1 MGESENV
8 VESEAVEEWTSGQ
21 DLSSSASEQSSMDL
35 EQSAEQS
42 LEQSS
47 LNGSVDVYDM
57 GAFTG
62 YTLDTFPALYAS
74 GFGAGF
80 GVAVAIALAMWAL
93 SSLIKIIKKGGQ

>member
-1 MGESENV
+1 MGESETF
-8 VESEAVEEWTSGQ
+8 VEGEVKEEWTSGQ
-21 DLSSSASEQSSMDL
+21 DLSLSASEQSSTEL
-35 EQSAEQS
+35 EQLGEQS

-47 LNGSVDVYDM
+47 LSGSVDVYDM

-80 GVAVAIALAMWAL
+80 GVAVVIALAMWGL
-93 SSLIKIIKKGGQ
+93 SSIIKILKKGGQ